1 MPNIGY
7 RYLVAF
13 IYPITATIRPFL
25 AMKGKSPDEVEK
37 MYQGLVQVGDPP
49 GGALEPFLRPGG
61 RLLIEERQSRRI
73 FKLMCL

>member
-37 MYQGLVQVGDPP
+37 MYQ
-49 GGALEPFLRPGG
+49 AW
-61 RLLIEERQSRRI
+61 
-73 FKLMCL
+73 FKLVTLQVALWSRPYVQKGDF